1 MIKQLLQFKRRTSSN
16 LEESGFDICIIGAGM
31 AGATIAAYLAPKGV
45 RIALIDQSFEE
56 KKRIVGELLQPG
68 AVLSLKQMG
77 LGHLLDGF
85 DAQPVEGYAILQGD
99 ERITIPYPN
108 HCKGM
113 GLHNGRFLQQIR
125 ASALQNTTVTQIHG
139 KALQL
144 QENERHE
151 ITGISYRDSLTSKIK
166 TIHAALTITSD
177 GFFSNFRDHLS
188 NNEKTVTSYFIG
200 LILKD
205 CETPFPKHGHVFL
218 SGPTP
223 FICYPISSYEVRLLI
238 DFPAEQLPKKQLIQT
253 HLDVNVTPYIP
264 DCMRNSY
271 QQALQEGGF
280 KVMPNHYM
288 AAKPIIR
295 KGAVLLGDALNMRH
309 PLTGG
314 GLTAVFSDIQIL
326 SAHLLAMPDFS
337 NTDLIH
343 EKIEAYY
350 RERQHANANLNIL
363 ANALYGVMSNDLLKT
378 AVFKY
383 LQCGGMNAQESISM
397 LAGLNRNHYT
407 LMKQFCFLTAFG
419 ACNLVQHSI
428 SNLPKALKLL
438 SDAISI
444 IKPLLKNEVPLA
456 VLFYHYLE
464 KINYRAY
471 SGYGAN
477 VQRP

>member
-1 MIKQLLQFKRRTSSN
+1 MKS
-16 LEESGFDICIIGAGM
+16 EFDICIIGAGM
-31 AGATIAAYLAPKGV
+31 AGATIAAYLAPKGI
-45 RIALIDQSFEE
+45 RIALIDQCFKE

-68 AVLSLKQMG
+68 AVSSLEQMG

-85 DAQPVEGYAILQGD
+85 DAQPVEGYALLQGD
-99 ERITIPYPN
+99 EKTIIPYPD
-108 HCKGM
+108 HYRGM

-125 ASALQNTTVTQIHG
+125 ASALHNASVTQIHG

-144 QENERHE
+144 LENDRKE
-151 ITGISYRDSLTSKIK
+151 IIGVSYREVLTSEIK
-166 TIHAALTITSD
+166 SIHAPLTITSD
-177 GFFSNFRDHLS
+177 GFFSNFREHLS

-205 CETPFPKHGHVFL
+205 CAMPFPKHGHVFL

-223 FICYPISSYEVRLLI
+223 FICYPISSHEVRILI
-238 DFPAEQLPKKQLIQT
+238 DFPGGQPPKKQLLQT

-264 DCMRNSY
+264 DCMFSSY
-271 QQALQEGGF
+271 EQAMQEEGF

-295 KGAVLLGDALNMRH
+295 KGAVMLGDALNMRH

-326 SAHLLAMPDFS
+326 SAHLLAMPDFN
-337 NTDLIH
+337 NTDFIH

-350 RERQHANANLNIL
+350 CDRQRANANLNIL

-383 LQCGGMNAQESISM
+383 LQCGGTNAQEPIAI
-397 LAGLNRNHYT
+397 LAGLNRNHYS
-407 LMKQFCFLTAFG
+407 LIKQFFSVAVFG
-419 ACNLVQHSI
+419 ACDLVRDNI
-428 SNLPKALKLL
+428 ANLPKATKIL
-438 SDAISI
+438 SDALTI
-444 IKPLLKNEVPLA
+444 IKPLAKNELSAAGV
-456 VLFYHYLE
+456 V
-464 KINYRAY
+464 
-471 SGYGAN
+471 SGYFKK
-477 VQRP
+477 

>member
-1 MIKQLLQFKRRTSSN
+1 MKS
-16 LEESGFDICIIGAGM
+16 EFDICIIGAGM
-31 AGATIAAYLAPKGV
+31 AGATIAAYLAPKGIK
-45 RIALIDQSFEE
+45 IALIDHCFKE

-68 AVLSLKQMG
+68 AVLSLEQMG

-85 DAQPVEGYAILQGD
+85 DAQPVEGYALLQGD
-99 ERITIPYPN
+99 EKITIPYPQ
-108 HCKGM
+108 HYKGM

-125 ASALQNTTVTQIHG
+125 ASALQNESVTQIHG

-144 QENERHE
+144 LENERHE
-151 ITGISYRDSLTSKIK
+151 IIGVSYRESLTSEIK
-166 TIHAALTITSD
+166 SIHAPLTITSD
-177 GFFSNFRDHLS
+177 GFFSNFREHLS

-205 CETPFPKHGHVFL
+205 CEMPFPKHGHVFL

-223 FICYPISSYEVRLLI
+223 FICYPISSNEVRLLI
-238 DFPAEQLPKKQLIQT
+238 DFPGEQLPRKQLLQA
-253 HLDVNVTPYIP
+253 HLDANVTPYIP
-264 DCMRNSY
+264 ECMLNSY
-271 QQALQEGGF
+271 EQALQEGGF

-295 KGAVLLGDALNMRH
+295 KGAVMLGDALNMRH

-326 SAHLLAMPDFS
+326 SAHLLAMPDFN

-350 RERQHANANLNIL
+350 RDRQNANANLNIL

-383 LQCGGMNAQESISM
+383 LQCGGTNAQESIAM
-397 LAGLNRNHYT
+397 LAGLNRNHYS
-407 LMKQFCFLTAFG
+407 LMKQFCFLTVFG
-419 ACNLVQHSI
+419 AYNLVRDNI
-428 SNLPKALKLL
+428 ANLPKAIKIL
-438 SDAISI
+438 SDAFTI
-444 IKPLLKNEVPLA
+444 IKPLVKNELSLA
-456 VLFYHYLE
+456 VFFYHYLA
-464 KINYRAY
+464 KIKSLAY
-471 SGYGAN
+471 FGYGAN
-477 VQRP
+477 IQRP

>member
-1 MIKQLLQFKRRTSSN
+1 MKS
-16 LEESGFDICIIGAGM
+16 EFDICIIGAGM
-31 AGATIAAYLAPKGV
+31 AGATIAAYLAPKGIK
-45 RIALIDQSFEE
+45 IALIDHCYKE

-68 AVLSLKQMG
+68 AVLSLEQMD

-85 DAQPVEGYAILQGD
+85 DAQPVDGYALLQG
-99 ERITIPYPN
+99 EEKTTIPYPK
-108 HCKGM
+108 HYKGM

-125 ASALQNTTVTQIHG
+125 ASALQNESVTQIHG

-144 QENERHE
+144 LENERHE
-151 ITGISYRDSLTSKIK
+151 IIGVSYRESITSETKS
-166 TIHAALTITSD
+166 IHAPLTITSD
-177 GFFSNFRDHLS
+177 GFFSNFRESLS

-205 CETPFPKHGHVFL
+205 CEMPFPKHGHVFL

-223 FICYPISSYEVRLLI
+223 FICYPISSHEVRILI
-238 DFPAEQLPKKQLIQT
+238 DFPGDELPRKQLLQA
-253 HLDVNVTPYIP
+253 HLDTNVTPYIP
-264 DCMRNSY
+264 ECMLNSY
-271 QQALQEGGF
+271 EQALQEGGF

-295 KGAVLLGDALNMRH
+295 KGAVMLGDALNMRH

-326 SAHLLAMPDFS
+326 STHLLAMPDFN

-350 RERQHANANLNIL
+350 RDRQHANANLNIL

-383 LQCGGMNAQESISM
+383 LQCGGANAQESIAI
-397 LAGLNRNHYT
+397 LAGLNRNHYS
-407 LMKQFCFLTAFG
+407 LIKQFFFLAMFG
-419 ACNLVQHSI
+419 AYDLVRESI
-428 SNLPKALKLL
+428 TNLPKATKILL
-438 SDAISI
+438 DALTI
-444 IKPLLKNEVPLA
+444 IKPLAKNELSLA
-456 VLFYHYLE
+456 GVV
-464 KINYRAY
+464 
-471 SGYGAN
+471 SGYFKK
-477 VQRP
+477 

>member
-1 MIKQLLQFKRRTSSN
+1 MGSN
-16 LEESGFDICIIGAGM
+16 WLNMKSEFDICIIGAGM
-31 AGATIAAYLAPKGV
+31 AGATIAAYLAPKGI
-45 RIALIDQSFEE
+45 RIALIDHCYKE

-68 AVLSLKQMG
+68 AVLSLEQMG

-85 DAQPVEGYAILQGD
+85 DAQTVDGYALVQGD
-99 ERITIPYPN
+99 EKITIPYPQ
-108 HCKGM
+108 HYRGM

-125 ASALQNTTVTQIHG
+125 ASALHNESVTQIHG

-144 QENERHE
+144 LENERHE
-151 ITGISYRDSLTSKIK
+151 IIGVSYRESLTSEIK
-166 TIHAALTITSD
+166 SIHAPLTITSD
-177 GFFSNFRDHLS
+177 GFFSNFRESLS

-205 CETPFPKHGHVFL
+205 CEMPFPKHGHVFL

-223 FICYPISSYEVRLLI
+223 FICYPISSHEVRLLI
-238 DFPAEQLPKKQLIQT
+238 DFPGEQLPRKQLLQA
-253 HLDVNVTPYIP
+253 HLDANVTPYIP
-264 DCMRNSY
+264 ECMLNSY
-271 QQALQEGGF
+271 EQAMQEGGF

-295 KGAVLLGDALNMRH
+295 KGAVMLGDALNMRH

-326 SAHLLAMPDFS
+326 STHLLAMPDFN

-350 RERQHANANLNIL
+350 RDRQHANANLNVL

-383 LQCGGMNAQESISM
+383 LQCGGANAQESIAI
-397 LAGLNRNHYT
+397 LAGLNRNHYS
-407 LMKQFCFLTAFG
+407 LIKQFFFLAVFG
-419 ACNLVQHSI
+419 AYDLVRENI
-428 SNLPKALKLL
+428 ANLPKATKIL
-438 SDAISI
+438 SDALTI
-444 IKPLLKNEVPLA
+444 IKPLAKNELSVTA
-456 VLFYHYLE
+456 VV
-464 KINYRAY
+464 
-471 SGYGAN
+471 SGYFKK
-477 VQRP
+477 

>member
-1 MIKQLLQFKRRTSSN
+1 MKS
-16 LEESGFDICIIGAGM
+16 EFDICIIGAGM
-31 AGATIAAYLAPKGV
+31 AGATIAAYLAPKGIK
-45 RIALIDQSFEE
+45 IALIDHCYKE

-68 AVLSLKQMG
+68 AVLSLEQMG

-85 DAQPVEGYAILQGD
+85 EAQTVEGYALVQG
-99 ERITIPYPN
+99 EQKTTIPYP
-108 HCKGM
+108 HPYTGM

-125 ASALQNTTVTQIHG
+125 ASALENESVKQIHG

-144 QENERHE
+144 LENERHE
-151 ITGISYRDSLTSKIK
+151 IIGVSYRESLTSEIK
-166 TIHAALTITSD
+166 SIHAPLTITSD
-177 GFFSNFRDHLS
+177 GFFSNFRESLS

-205 CETPFPKHGHVFL
+205 CEMPFPKHGHVFL

-223 FICYPISSYEVRLLI
+223 FICYPISTYEVRLLI
-238 DFPAEQLPKKQLIQT
+238 DFPGEQLPRKQLLQA
-253 HLDVNVTPYIP
+253 HLDANVTPYIP
-264 DCMRNSY
+264 ECMLNSY
-271 QQALQEGGF
+271 EQAIQEGGF

-295 KGAVLLGDALNMRH
+295 KGAVMLGDALNMRH

-326 SAHLLAMPDFS
+326 SAHLLAMPDFN

-350 RERQHANANLNIL
+350 RDRQHANANLNIL

-383 LQCGGMNAQESISM
+383 LQCGGDNAQESIAI
-397 LAGLNRNHYT
+397 LAGLNRNHYS
-407 LMKQFCFLTAFG
+407 LIKQFFLLAVFG
-419 ACNLVQHSI
+419 AYDLVRENRA
-428 SNLPKALKLL
+428 NLPKATKIL
-438 SDAISI
+438 SDALTI
-444 IKPLLKNEVPLA
+444 IKPLAKNELSV
-456 VLFYHYLE
+456 VGVV
-464 KINYRAY
+464 
-471 SGYGAN
+471 SGYLKK
-477 VQRP
+477 

>member
-1 MIKQLLQFKRRTSSN
+1 MKS
-16 LEESGFDICIIGAGM
+16 EFDICIIGAGM
-31 AGATIAAYLAPKGV
+31 AGATIAAYLAPKGIK
-45 RIALIDQSFEE
+45 IALIDHCYKE

-68 AVLSLKQMG
+68 AVLSLEQMA

-85 DAQPVEGYAILQGD
+85 DAQPVDGYALLQG
-99 ERITIPYPN
+99 EEKTTIPYPK
-108 HCKGM
+108 HYKGM

-125 ASALQNTTVTQIHG
+125 ASALQNESVTQIHG

-144 QENERHE
+144 LENERHE
-151 ITGISYRDSLTSKIK
+151 IIGVSYRESITSETKS
-166 TIHAALTITSD
+166 IHAPLTITSD
-177 GFFSNFRDHLS
+177 GFFSNFRESLS

-205 CETPFPKHGHVFL
+205 CEMPFPKHGHVFL

-223 FICYPISSYEVRLLI
+223 FICYPISSHEVRILI
-238 DFPAEQLPKKQLIQT
+238 DFPGDELPRKQLLQA
-253 HLDVNVTPYIP
+253 HLDANVTPYIP
-264 DCMRNSY
+264 ECMLNSY
-271 QQALQEGGF
+271 EQALQEGGF

-295 KGAVLLGDALNMRH
+295 KGAVMLGDALNMRH

-326 SAHLLAMPDFS
+326 STHLLAMPDFN

-350 RERQHANANLNIL
+350 RDRQHANANLNIL

-383 LQCGGMNAQESISM
+383 LQCGGANAQESIAI
-397 LAGLNRNHYT
+397 LAGLNRNHYS
-407 LMKQFCFLTAFG
+407 LIKQFFFLAMFG
-419 ACNLVQHSI
+419 AYDLVRESI
-428 SNLPKALKLL
+428 TNLPKATKILL
-438 SDAISI
+438 DALTI
-444 IKPLLKNEVPLA
+444 IKPLAKNELSLA
-456 VLFYHYLE
+456 GVV
-464 KINYRAY
+464 
-471 SGYGAN
+471 SGYFKK
-477 VQRP
+477 